1 MLDMSVLQCKNSSH
15 NVKTSTSLLE
25 LGKGLFQPEVTPW
38 PPWKMPGSSSELLL
52 VPNLATLLFVGQC
65 AALRFLD
72 GSVNNLTI
80 QLISCTQCILYQS
93 KYLLLAVS
101 EVIHF
106 KSLML
111 NYF

>member
-1 MLDMSVLQCKNSSH
+1 MGGAWEFFRGAAAGPKPCNS
-15 NVKTSTSLLE
+15 
-25 LGKGLFQPEVTPW
+25 
-38 PPWKMPGSSSELLL
+38 
-52 VPNLATLLFVGQC
+52 LFVGQC
-65 AALRFLD
+65 VALRFLD
-72 GSVNNLTI
+72 GSVNNLTT

-111 NYF
+111 F